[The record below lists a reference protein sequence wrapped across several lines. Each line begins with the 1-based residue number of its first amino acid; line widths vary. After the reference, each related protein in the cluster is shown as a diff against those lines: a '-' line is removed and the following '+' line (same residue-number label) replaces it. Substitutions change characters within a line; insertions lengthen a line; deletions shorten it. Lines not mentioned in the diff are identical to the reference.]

1 MWIMRGLG
9 LLFLLLGAAM
19 LVVGLGGFADH
30 WLEANV
36 SCGDSYTQHQCAPGE
51 AQGVL
56 TLVGAIFSG
65 VALMLLVG
73 SIWIGRMERGARVFR
88 DQAIQAARLAPP
100 SWSTA
105 TVQPAAVAGGAP
117 AGDQLVDRLDRLADL
132 RDRGVLSPE
141 EFEAQK
147 AKLLSRA

>member
-1 MWIMRGLG
+1 MIIMRGLG

-19 LVVGLGGFADH
+19 LAAGLGGFADH

-36 SCGDSYTQHQCAPGE
+36 TCGDEYNHHPCGPGE

-56 TLVGAIFSG
+56 TLVGGIFTAVSLG
-65 VALMLLVG
+65 LLMG
-73 SIWIGRMERGARVFR
+73 SVWLGRVERGAWQLR

-105 TVQPAAVAGGAP
+105 TVQPAAVATGAP
-117 AGDQLVDRLDRLADL
+117 AGDQLVDKLDRLADL
-132 RDRGVLSPE
+132 RDRGVLSAG

-147 AKLLSRA
+147 ARLLSRA